1 MEDDDVEDDD
11 VKGGDDD
18 MKNGDAKEEED
29 DDVEE
34 EDRSQ
39 NRDPH
44 FVRACAVEMHL
55 KMSQEPLR
63 AKFYK

>member
-1 MEDDDVEDDD
+1 MM
-11 VKGGDDD
+11 

-29 DDVEE
+29 DDVED